1 MRSKKTIGHTAS
13 AKRPDQRQQMTSLHI
28 ACSTEAPSSCAPVQ
42 AQVCGSALDVQG
54 TKWKERLGGRI
65 RPPNPSSQ
73 ALFERSVACAEGS
86 IASKESGI
94 ASNE

>member
-1 MRSKKTIGHTAS
+1 
-13 AKRPDQRQQMTSLHI
+13 
-28 ACSTEAPSSCAPVQ
+28 
-42 AQVCGSALDVQG
+42 LDVQG